1 MWYNHSKKG
10 VLSVKKIIALLMVL
24 CVLLCACGK
33 EPDKIDYATAILGT
47 WYAVEYESEYVEF
60 LEDGTVEDTFGGQ
73 MTWGDYIVDNEAARI
88 WCNFGDDVF
97 SLQIVEQDE
106 KLILLDNNGTL
117 VREEDVAE
125 ARAKYRE
132 EKGK

>member
-1 MWYNHSKKG
+1 MKK
-10 VLSVKKIIALLMVL
+10 LAALLAAL
-24 CVLLCACGK
+24 CIGLCACGE
-33 EPDKIDYATAILGT
+33 EPEKIDYATAILGT
-47 WYAVEYESEYVEF
+47 WYAVEYENEYVEF
-60 LEDGTVEDTFGGQ
+60 LEDGTVEDTFGGE
-73 MTWGDYIVDNEAARI
+73 MTWGDYIVDSETGLI

-97 SLQIVEQDE
+97 ALQIAQRDG

-117 VREEDVAE
+117 VREEDAAE